1 MGWMEGM
8 KLTFDLVHENFW
20 VEKYG
25 HTRPIYLVAV
35 GAQEIVSSRV
45 CCRKILLLDQVFPAE
60 P

>member
-1 MGWMEGM
+1 M